1 MKKILFLAALLGT
14 AASAMA
20 QETVTKMVVEDVD
33 GNVTKIETEK
43 VKQIT
48 FVEEERLVVPTT
60 VDEALE
66 MLGGQWYITSPRSG
80 FPLPVFD
87 KLYRDFRSDRVVTFY
102 HVKADCTDPIYGPL
116 ADQYV
121 KWIETPDKAVSDCF
135 SPDATDPTKG
145 TCSFTE
151 DGYEYRNLTYSSYE
165 IYQDHGTWA
174 SVERVSPAVT
184 YVDKPV
190 YGTGSVTIDGTDYTI
205 RRVTVEYNWVYDG
218 YYLSFY
224 DDVDH
229 QLLSVDLAGEFADG
243 DTHQLLDIPG
253 TAKYSTWLGVYISSK
268 SRHSWYQVSNGDV
281 KSGSISVAIDAE
293 TGEVKLTLSDAV
305 VHDSSV
311 DIDISCSA
319 SYEGKFTDVSSVA
332 PPEWSGAGSVTCNGT
347 TSAVDAVYLYFYPDV
362 NAYAI
367 SFYDSDRNFVGEV
380 DMPAKFLGQ
389 TLDLTTLWE
398 DSSWTLGL
406 YDNTDSWYESGSDF
420 KSGTCFMEVDDE
432 GNTKVEVTSVLNSD
446 EDFNIS
452 FEGKVRL
459 DVGSMIMAKA
469 RNGAFGA
476 KQRK

>member
-66 MLGGQWYITSPRSG
+66 MLGGQWYITSPRSR

-87 KLYRDFRSDRVVTFY
+87 KLYRDFRSDRVVTFF

-121 KWIETPDKAVSDCF
+121 KWFETPDKAVSDCF

-151 DGYEYRNLTYSSYE
+151 DGYEYRNLTNSSYE
-165 IYQDHGTWA
+165 IYQDHGTWT

-190 YGTGSVTIDGTDYTI
+190 YGTGSVTIDGTDYAI
-205 RRVTVEYNWVYDG
+205 SWVSVVYDWVYDG

-224 DDVDH
+224 DDVDR
-229 QLLSVDLAGEFADG
+229 QLLSVDLASEFADG

-253 TAKYSTWLGVYISSK
+253 PAKYSTWLGVYVPSK
-268 SRHSWYQVSNGDV
+268 SQHSWYQVSKGDV

-305 VHDSSV
+305 VHDSNI

-319 SYEGKFTDVSSVA
+319 SYEGKFTDASSVA

-347 TSAVDAVYLYFYPDV
+347 TFAVDAVYLNFYPDV
-362 NAYAI
+362 NAYSI
-367 SFYDSDRNFVGEV
+367 SFYDSDRNFLGEV

-389 TLDLTTLWE
+389 TLDLTTLWQE
-398 DSSWTLGL
+398 SFWTLGL
-406 YDNTDSWYESGSDF
+406 YDNTDNWYESGSDF

-446 EDFNIS
+446 ADLNIS
-452 FEGKVRL
+452 FEGQVRV
-459 DVGSMIMAKA
+459 DVGAMKMAKA
-469 RNGAFGA
+469 RNGSFGA